1 MLLKFITIKLVKFED
16 QEQAHSKLCDGMGNK
31 NKACRAASFIS
42 ILALHYYL
50 PLFQSD
56 TEEVQSKPMQ
66 TYMQ

>member
-1 MLLKFITIKLVKFED
+1 MLLKFITIKLVNLKSLQKLD

-56 TEEVQSKPMQ
+56 TEEVQSKPM
-66 TYMQ
+66 